1 MKRAFVQGLVVT
13 LVGLLG
19 AVHSA
24 QAVTYSNM
32 FVFGDSLSD
41 TGNNAALIGFTVPGA
56 AVVTSNSAY
65 SKIPYSG
72 YGTYSNGPVWATT
85 VANALGVSATPSV
98 LGGTN
103 FAFGG
108 AQTSLDGTDG
118 PGGYPFSMT
127 KQVSM
132 FMQATGGHAASD
144 ALYVVAGGG
153 NDVRHA
159 LESIAALPLT
169 PTYSADIQAIV
180 TSTAMGYG
188 AGVAGIVDSLQA
200 VGAQHFLVW
209 NTPDFGLTPS
219 ALSEGPAAAG
229 LATALSAAMN
239 QSLAFNLR
247 GEGAD
252 VVRFDVFSFL
262 QNTVANANA
271 LGLSNV
277 TDACA
282 NVAKACSADVANA
295 LFWDAIHPTARGHEL
310 LAGGVLTTLAAA
322 AVPEPSTYALLA
334 AGLLVLAWRKRAA
347 SRQR

>member
-1 MKRAFVQGLVVT
+1 MKRAFVQGLLVT

-19 AVHSA
+19 ATHAA
-24 QAVTYSNM
+24 QAATYSNM

-41 TGNNAALIGFTVPGA
+41 SGNNAALLGFTVPGA
-56 AVVTSNSAY
+56 AVITGNSVY
-65 SKIPYSG
+65 SQIPYSPA
-72 YGTYSNGPVWATT
+72 GTYSNGPVWATT
-85 VANALGVSATPSV
+85 VASALGVSAAPSLV
-98 LGGTN
+98 GGSN

-108 AQTSLDGTDG
+108 AQTSVDGTDG
-118 PGGYPFSMT
+118 PGGFPFSMT
-127 KQVSM
+127 KQVGM

-153 NDVRHA
+153 NNVRAA
-159 LESIAALPLT
+159 LEAISALPLT
-169 PTYSADIQAIV
+169 PTYGADIQAIV
-180 TSTAMGYG
+180 TSTAAGYG
-188 AGVAGIVDSLQA
+188 ADVAGIVDSLQA

-219 ALSEGPAAAG
+219 ALSQGPAASG
-229 LATALSAAMN
+229 LATMLSGAMN
-239 QSLAFNLR
+239 QSLAFNLS

-277 TDACA
+277 TDACG
-282 NVAKACSADVANA
+282 NVAKACSADIANA

-310 LAGGVLTTLAAA
+310 LADAVLTTLAVA

-334 AGLLVLAWRKRAA
+334 VGLLVLAWRKRAA
-347 SRQR
+347 SR